1 MGGGWSI
8 AQCPVAP
15 VWSKMEM
22 ETTTLHALFQRR
34 RGARGAGGVP
44 SRSPTRSRAGGQN
57 GGDGSTEGRRD
68 GGTEGILVH
77 DFTPPQS
84 PDSCRPANRA
94 VEVVGASR
102 NRHLARRYFPQRRWR
117 PLPSAGADACLTPS
131 PFRHGGSLGETERA
145 HGGRVATTQCCAN
158 HVVVPHLDSLTIPGR
173 RSRCP
178 RVDHTDLCS
187 GHTGNLIPFPA
198 RGARCAFACPRLSR
212 VPRPWLTLPP
222 VDRRPAS
229 YLCLIWAL
237 GALGFLPRPCPRDGQ
252 RPRVSLLFPC
262 FQFLRSAL
270 LSLFSL
276 HATPHPVFCLF
287 PSAVYNP
294 VHLAVPDCVEYLP
307 GLHPRHRP
315 FQTCRSL
322 MGLLEAPKCYRHPSS
337 LPHLL
342 FDILPQ

>member
-1 MGGGWSI
+1 MGGSRGWGGWTVNR
-8 AQCPVAP
+8 PVP
-15 VWSKMEM
+15 SGSRMEQDGDGDDDLPC
-22 ETTTLHALFQRR
+22 TFSTA
-34 RGARGAGGVP
+34 ARGAGRWRCAIKVPHTQP
-44 SRSPTRSRAGGQN
+44 SRG
-57 GGDGSTEGRRD
+57 TERRRRVD

-229 YLCLIWAL
+229 YLWLIWAL
-237 GALGFLPRPCPRDGQ
+237 GALGFLPSP
-252 RPRVSLLFPC
+252 
-262 FQFLRSAL
+262 
-270 LSLFSL
+270 LSS
-276 HATPHPVFCLF
+276 
-287 PSAVYNP
+287 
-294 VHLAVPDCVEYLP
+294 
-307 GLHPRHRP
+307 
-315 FQTCRSL
+315 
-322 MGLLEAPKCYRHPSS
+322 
-337 LPHLL
+337 
-342 FDILPQ
+342 